1 MYLIKDLMQLGS
13 LSSLFIL
20 RQFEVGKNIYDT
32 KWKCDFILYHPEQ
45 SGGSVDEKI
54 SLSCAKHK
62 QQGIDDTIIII
73 DGDGYKKEALKWL
86 KDQVGSNLIEVFS
99 MSEFTS
105 WVNKKKI

>member
-1 MYLIKDLMQLGS
+1 MKKYPYLVLNIKNKELM
-13 LSSLFIL
+13 IL
-20 RQFEVGKNIYDT
+20 
-32 KWKCDFILYHPEQ
+32 
-45 SGGSVDEKI
+45 
-54 SLSCAKHK
+54 
-62 QQGIDDTIIII
+62 I